1 MLEPIVGPRAGMGLN
16 LVGVLLAGGMTLLAA
31 TVTTLNGT
39 IPTVILAPLIA
50 LGFASR
56 MVGCGIAASRDVRAM
71 PWGARVTSWVL
82 FGLAAAMLGF
92 AGSLFVVATFGAFVA
107 LDAAAGLV
115 KRDETEKPL
124 RVRKGLWARIRV
136 PLLVTLYLVGVGL
149 FHVFVAAFLPYGTL
163 ITWALLA
170 LLFAIAVR
178 ATLNG
183 PKAKEPALLAPPDH
197 RVHERREEKVVD
209 PHRQR
214 AEDVLLALKA
224 RGDAGEF
231 LEFVRDAARAADLA
245 QDDVQRMEQR
255 ILASFA
261 RARTSRDDDVRAAL
275 AEVESF
281 LSLKRKESPS

>member
-1 MLEPIVGPRAGMGLN
+1 MLEPILGPRAGMGLN
-16 LVGVLLAGGMTLLAA
+16 LVGALLAGGMTLLAA

-39 IPTVILAPLIA
+39 VLTVVLAPLIA
-50 LGFASR
+50 LGFAAR
-56 MVGCGIAASRDVRAM
+56 MIGCGVAASRGVRAM
-71 PWGARVTSWVL
+71 SWGPRVASWLL
-82 FGLAAAMLGF
+82 FGAAVAMLGF
-92 AGSLFVVATFGAFVA
+92 AGSIIVVVAFGAFVA

-115 KRDETEKPL
+115 KREESARSRPP
-124 RVRKGLWARIRV
+124 VRGLWARVRV
-136 PLLVTLYLVGVGL
+136 PLLVTLYLAAVGA

-163 ITWALLA
+163 ITWSLLA
-170 LLFAIAVR
+170 LLFAVAVR
-178 ATLNG
+178 MTLNG
-183 PKAKEPALLAPPDH
+183 PKAKEPLLHAPPDH
-197 RVHERREEKVVD
+197 RLHERREEKVVD

-231 LEFVRDAARAADLA
+231 LDFVRDAARAADLA
-245 QDDVQRMEQR
+245 PADVQRMEQR